1 MFSVCTCV
9 CVRECVRV
17 FVRLLPCLLE
27 LNVKPISKPL
37 IQLVEEIRGGNV
49 ANANLSRL
57 Q

>member
-1 MFSVCTCV
+1 MHVCV

>member
-1 MFSVCTCV
+1 MRAYVRARLCV
-9 CVRECVRV
+9 CVCV
-17 FVRLLPCLLE
+17 FAPLLPCLLE

-37 IQLVEEIRGGNV
+37 IQLVEEICSGNV